1 MISNIPNNLTLLR
14 IALIPCLILVFYIPD
29 DILPPYDKNLTATLI
44 FLFAAIT
51 DWLDGYLARKLD
63 QTSDFGAFIDPVA
76 DKLIVIA
83 ALILLVDLGR
93 IELTVAFII
102 IAREFTISSLREW
115 MAKLGKSGGIAVAF
129 IGKFKTTMQMIA
141 ILFLLYYEN
150 ILFFP
155 IALIGKIL
163 IYFAA
168 LLTIISM
175 IYYLKIAF
183 KNFEKKERL
192 MNKIDTLQKEAK
204 ILPSQ
209 CGNSSA
215 GRAIPCQ
222 GIGREFEPRFPLH
235 YFSLF
240 KERWLPKEA
249 FCTYFR
255 VNCCI

>member
-1 MISNIPNNLTLLR
+1 MILNIPNNLTLFR
-14 IALIPCLILVFYIPD
+14 IALIPCLILVFYLSD
-29 DILPPYDKNLTATLI
+29 DTLSAYQKNLTATLI

-51 DWLDGYLARKLD
+51 DWLDGYLARKLN

-83 ALILLVDLGR
+83 ALILLVELGR
-93 IELTVAFII
+93 VESIVAFII

-115 MAKLGKSGGIAVAF
+115 MATLGESGSIAVAF

-155 IALIGKIL
+155 IAVIGKIL

-168 LLTIISM
+168 LLTMISM

-183 KNFEKKERL
+183 KILKK
-192 MNKIDTLQKEAK
+192 KKD
-204 ILPSQ
+204 
-209 CGNSSA
+209 
-215 GRAIPCQ
+215 
-222 GIGREFEPRFPLH
+222 
-235 YFSLF
+235 Y
-240 KERWLPKEA
+240 
-249 FCTYFR
+249 
-255 VNCCI
+255 

>member
-1 MISNIPNNLTLLR
+1 MIFNIPNNLTLLR
-14 IALIPCLILVFYIPD
+14 IALIPCLILVFYLSD
-29 DILPPYDKNLTATLI
+29 QTFSLYQKNLTATLI

-51 DWLDGYLARKLD
+51 DWLDGYFARRLN

-83 ALILLVDLGR
+83 ALILLVELGR
-93 IELTVAFII
+93 VESIVAFII

-115 MAKLGKSGGIAVAF
+115 MAMLGKSGSIAVAF
-129 IGKFKTTMQMIA
+129 IGKLKTTLQMIA

-163 IYFAA
+163 IYIAA

-183 KNFEKKERL
+183 KILKEKK
-192 MNKIDTLQKEAK
+192 D
-204 ILPSQ
+204 
-209 CGNSSA
+209 
-215 GRAIPCQ
+215 
-222 GIGREFEPRFPLH
+222 
-235 YFSLF
+235 Y
-240 KERWLPKEA
+240 
-249 FCTYFR
+249 
-255 VNCCI
+255 

>member
-14 IALIPCLILVFYIPD
+14 IALIPCLILVFY
-29 DILPPYDKNLTATLI
+29 LPEDTLTDYQKNLTATLI

-51 DWLDGYLARKLD
+51 DWLDGYLARRLG

-83 ALILLVDLGR
+83 ALILLVELGR
-93 IELTVAFII
+93 VESIVAFII

-115 MAKLGKSGGIAVAF
+115 MARLGKSEGIAVAF

-155 IALIGKIL
+155 VAVIGKVL

-168 LLTIISM
+168 FLTLISM

-183 KNFEKKERL
+183 KILKK
-192 MNKIDTLQKEAK
+192 KKD
-204 ILPSQ
+204 
-209 CGNSSA
+209 
-215 GRAIPCQ
+215 
-222 GIGREFEPRFPLH
+222 
-235 YFSLF
+235 Y
-240 KERWLPKEA
+240 
-249 FCTYFR
+249 
-255 VNCCI
+255 

>member
-1 MISNIPNNLTLLR
+1 MIFNIPNNLTLLR
-14 IALIPCLILVFYIPD
+14 IALIPCLILVFYLPD
-29 DILPPYDKNLTATLI
+29 QTLSLYQKNLTATLI

-51 DWLDGYLARKLD
+51 DWLDGYFARRLN

-83 ALILLVDLGR
+83 ALILLVELGR
-93 IELTVAFII
+93 VESIVAFII

-115 MAKLGKSGGIAVAF
+115 MAMLGKSGSIAVAF
-129 IGKFKTTMQMIA
+129 IGKLKTTLQMIA

-163 IYFAA
+163 IYIAA

-183 KNFEKKERL
+183 KILKEKK
-192 MNKIDTLQKEAK
+192 D
-204 ILPSQ
+204 
-209 CGNSSA
+209 
-215 GRAIPCQ
+215 
-222 GIGREFEPRFPLH
+222 
-235 YFSLF
+235 Y
-240 KERWLPKEA
+240 
-249 FCTYFR
+249 
-255 VNCCI
+255 

>member
-14 IALIPCLILVFYIPD
+14 IALIPCLILVFYLSD
-29 DILPPYDKNLTATLI
+29 NTLSAYQKNLTATLI

-51 DWLDGYLARKLD
+51 DWLDGYLARRLN

-83 ALILLVDLGR
+83 ALILLVELGR
-93 IELTVAFII
+93 VESIVAFII

-115 MAKLGKSGGIAVAF
+115 MARLGKSEGIAVAF

-155 IALIGKIL
+155 VAVIGKVL

-168 LLTIISM
+168 FLTLISM

-183 KNFEKKERL
+183 KILKK
-192 MNKIDTLQKEAK
+192 KKD
-204 ILPSQ
+204 
-209 CGNSSA
+209 
-215 GRAIPCQ
+215 
-222 GIGREFEPRFPLH
+222 
-235 YFSLF
+235 Y
-240 KERWLPKEA
+240 
-249 FCTYFR
+249 
-255 VNCCI
+255 